1 MVKQIACIGYGF
13 VGKALCNS
21 FRKKTTVL
29 VHDINEQDC
38 ENYYNTIQ
46 ELIMIQEKIE
56 ETPIYFICVP
66 TPMKDNGMCNID
78 IIDEVISNIA
88 KYSNKSPIVVI
99 KSTIPPKTSQMFA
112 DKYNLNICFN
122 PEFLTEKNSFK
133 DFENQKEILLGK
145 TKDNS
150 ITGVINIYNIVFP
163 YIPVIVK
170 DSITME
176 YVKYMKNCFLATK
189 VIFANVFKELCDKT
203 DTDYNIVKNLVGKDD
218 RILESHLSV
227 PGHDG
232 YYGFGGTCFPKDIN
246 AIIYYGKEIGAN
258 VKLLE
263 SVWENNLDYRINLK
277 NDIN

>member
-1 MVKQIACIGYGF
+1 MNIQIACIGYGF

-21 FRKKTTVL
+21 FRKKIKVL
-29 VHDINEQDC
+29 VHDIKHQDC
-38 ENYYNTIQ
+38 ENYYDSIEQ
-46 ELIMIQEKIE
+46 LILIQEKTE

-88 KYSNKSPIVVI
+88 KYSNKSPLVVI

-112 DKYNLNICFN
+112 DKYNINVCFN

-150 ITGVINIYNIVFP
+150 ITRLINIYNIVFP

-189 VIFANVFKELCDKT
+189 VIYANVFKELCDKT
-203 DTDYNIVKNLVGKDD
+203 DTDYNTVKNLVGKDD

-232 YYGFGGTCFPKDIN
+232 YCGFGGTCFPKDIN
-246 AIIYYGKEIGAN
+246 AIIYYGKELGVN

-263 SVWENNLDYRINLK
+263 SVWENNLEYRIK
-277 NDIN
+277 E

>member
-29 VHDINEQDC
+29 VHDINHQDC

-150 ITGVINIYNIVFP
+150 ITGVINIYNVVFP

-263 SVWENNLDYRINLK
+263 SVWENNLEYRINLK
-277 NDIN
+277 K